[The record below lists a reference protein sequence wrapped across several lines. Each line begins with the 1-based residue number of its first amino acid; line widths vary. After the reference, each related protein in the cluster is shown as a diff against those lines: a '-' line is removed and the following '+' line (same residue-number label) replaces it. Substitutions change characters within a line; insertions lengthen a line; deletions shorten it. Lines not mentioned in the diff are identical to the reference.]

1 MITTAIQLARMT
13 KARRSAAA
21 KKAARTRK
29 RNAKKKKAKKTAKKA
44 KAAGTQSEVTY
55 VTQLK
60 KKGYDIILNGKGIP
74 DIIAH
79 SKNGWEFFE
88 IKPYKKRSGYSRKT
102 GKWSRSGKS
111 RFLNKNQIKKFREL
125 IIKRQKVS
133 MVYYYR
139 KKHGQK
145 NNPKLYFQYQGVPLK
160 KSDMKRKERVDPVRF
175 EEQGRLHAWKTR

>member
-1 MITTAIQLARMT
+1 MGGWT
-13 KARRSAAA
+13 KAKRSAAA
-21 KKAARTRK
+21 KKAAHTRK
-29 RNAKKKKAKKTAKKA
+29 AKRKKGVTSEVATIAN
-44 KAAGTQSEVTY
+44 AAGKLAERRFVA
-55 VTQLK
+55 QLK
-60 KKGYDIILNGKGIP
+60 KRKNLVLNGKGIP

-79 SKNGWEFFE
+79 GKNGWEFFE